1 MRLMP
6 ALLSSALLAT
16 PLFVHAQAAAP
27 QERPEVTAAAKAVQQ
42 KVVTWRRD
50 FHQHPE
56 LSNREQRTAQ
66 KVAEHLRALGLK
78 PKTGIAHHG
87 VVAIIEGGK
96 PGPRVALRAD
106 MDALPVTEQ
115 VDLPFASKATATFR
129 GETVGVMHACGHD
142 AHTGILLGIADALVK
157 MKAELPG
164 SVMLVFQ
171 PSEEGAPD
179 GEEGGASLMLAEGLF
194 KDFRPDAMFGLHV
207 FSTLQAGQI
216 GVRQG
221 PLMAASD
228 KFTIKVKG
236 RQTHGSRP
244 WGGIDPIVAAADMI
258 GTAQTIVSRRTDIAK
273 LPAVVSFGAIKGGI
287 RYNIIPD
294 EVELVGTIR
303 TFDEGMRQRIFA
315 DLKNVAEHV
324 SAANGATAEASV
336 PDNDGNPVTVNDP
349 ALTARMIPSLQAVA
363 GKDNVIEPSLQM
375 GAEDFSYYA
384 KEVPSMFFFVGATA
398 KGVDPVTAPSNHSPK
413 FTLDESALD
422 LGLRALL
429 QVTLDYL
436 HAPTQGAA
444 TSGALRFRFAPPG
457 EGREAG
463 VTRFPR
469 IRSAATPRTRIPRLR
484 WTD

>member
-1 MRLMP
+1 MRLLP
-6 ALLSSALLAT
+6 ALLGSAMLAT
-16 PLFVHAQAAAP
+16 PLFAHAQDVASP
-27 QERPEVTAAAKAVQQ
+27 ERPEVAAAARAVQQ
-42 KVVTWRRD
+42 KVVAWRRD
-50 FHQHPE
+50 FHQNPE
-56 LSNREQRTAQ
+56 LSNREQRTAA

-115 VDLPFASKATATFR
+115 TGLPYASKATATFR

-157 MKAELPG
+157 MKADLPG

-179 GEEGGASLMLAEGLF
+179 GEEGGASLMIEEGLF
-194 KDFRPDAMFGLHV
+194 KDFKPDAMFGLHV

-244 WGGIDPIVAAADMI
+244 WGGIDPIVAAADLV

-324 SAANGATAEASV
+324 SAANGASVEASV

-363 GKDNVIEPSLQM
+363 GKANVIEPPLQM
-375 GAEDFSYYA
+375 GAEDFSFYA

-398 KGVDPVTAPSNHSPK
+398 KGIDPVTAPSNHSPK
-413 FTLDESALD
+413 FTLDESSLD

-436 HAPTQGAA
+436 HGVPQAQG
-444 TSGALRFRFAPPG
+444 
-457 EGREAG
+457 
-463 VTRFPR
+463 
-469 IRSAATPRTRIPRLR
+469 
-484 WTD
+484 

>member
-16 PLFVHAQAAAP
+16 PLFMTSHGAHAQAAPAG
-27 QERPEVTAAAKAVQQ
+27 ERPEVAAAAKSVQQ

-56 LSNREQRTAQ
+56 LSNREERTAA

-78 PKTGIAHHG
+78 PKVGIAHHG
-87 VVAIIEGGK
+87 VVAIIQGGK
-96 PGPRVALRAD
+96 PGPKVALRAD

-142 AHTGILLGIADALVK
+142 AHTSILLGIADALVK
-157 MKAELPG
+157 MKADLPG

-179 GEEGGASLMLAEGLF
+179 GEEGGASLMLEEGLF
-194 KDFRPDAMFGLHV
+194 KDFKPDAMFGLHV
-207 FSTLQAGQI
+207 FSTLPVGQI

-244 WGGIDPIVAAADMI
+244 WGGIDPIVAAADVI

-303 TFDEGMRQRIFA
+303 TFDEGMRQKIFG

-336 PDNDGNPVTVNDP
+336 PDQDGNPVTVNDP
-349 ALTARMIPSLQAVA
+349 ALTARMIPSLKAVA
-363 GKDNVIEPSLQM
+363 GADNVIEPPLQM
-375 GAEDFSYYA
+375 GAEDFSFYA

-398 KGVDPVTAPSNHSPK
+398 KGIDPVTAPSNHSPK
-413 FTLDESALD
+413 FALDEASLD

-436 HAPTQGAA
+436 HSPT
-444 TSGALRFRFAPPG
+444 
-457 EGREAG
+457 
-463 VTRFPR
+463 
-469 IRSAATPRTRIPRLR
+469 SADAVADAR
-484 WTD
+484 